1 MELFGLWSEMKCFE
15 PRLEHM
21 NIEPRRHV
29 GLVSG
34 SPKVYRFINCLLD
47 TSLDQREEKG
57 ELMELFGLVLGSNFH
72 GCFSSSKT
80 NGK

>member
-34 SPKVYRFINCLLD
+34 SPKVAYWTRVS
-47 TSLDQREEKG
+47 TKEKKRE
-57 ELMELFGLVLGSNFH
+57 N
-72 GCFSSSKT
+72 
-80 NGK
+80 